1 MTDAWQQQKDE
12 FNRLCDLWDNAQN
25 KGIFKPTQVDQTP
38 KNDFFGNYTVQE
50 KSLGSSESE
59 YWADVITRSGK
70 MFPDETTILM
80 EAALNEAKAKAKA
93 KKKKKETAGTGKI
106 EKKAGQYQVDGGKPL
121 NDLVKTS
128 LEKAGKL
135 SNGKKAKTLANSP
148 NPIYPDTV
156 GSDSVDKDN
165 QVKVTAGLAA
175 HPAYP
180 KLEKLKKDLYN
191 LEVEMN
197 TKTGLNDKKAGSM
210 KSKFEQLRNQ
220 IDKISN
226 SLGGKFKNGQFYA

>member
-1 MTDAWQQQKDE
+1 MTDSWQQQKDE

-25 KGIFKPTQVDQTP
+25 KGIFKPTEVDQTP
-38 KNDFFGNYTVQE
+38 KSDFFGNYTVQE
-50 KSLGSSESE
+50 KSLDSDDAS
-59 YWADVITRSGK
+59 YWTDVITRSGK
-70 MFPDETTILM
+70 MFPDETTVLM
-80 EAALNEAKAKAKA
+80 EAALNEAKAKKKA
-93 KKKKKETAGTGKI
+93 KKAKDGTGKV

-135 SNGKKAKTLANSP
+135 DNGEKAVGLANNP

-156 GSDSVDKDN
+156 GPDAVDKEN
-165 QVKVTAGLAA
+165 KVKVTAGLAA

-180 KLEKLKKDLYN
+180 KLEKLKRDLYN

-197 TKTGLNDKKAGSM
+197 TKTGLNEKKASSF
-210 KSKFEQLRNQ
+210 KKKFENLRNQ
-220 IDKISN
+220 IEKISN
-226 SLGGKFKNGQFYA
+226 SLGGSFKDGQYHA